1 MSKNEGPSGK
11 DFEQLVELN
20 NTFDQQLAGLGREG
34 ESAEAGS
41 TSSSQKA
48 FSWKKLLFVPLL
60 VAAGL
65 ILPFVVLV
73 RTSVFTYLDYGLNGW
88 LALVTGIVATV
99 AILLT
104 YGLFVSYWFNKR
116 LGIHR
121 YFVRAVL
128 VLVTAYSL
136 YGLLY
141 YSSLNTKTDE
151 INSYYRSLH
160 PIMRVA
166 LTTITLADSDIVV
179 TDIQRRPEDYAQMG
193 LPENEHSLHYRQ
205 SNGYVHA
212 VDLRTRDRAEWKNGL
227 TRLAF
232 WSVGLQTIRHS
243 GTADHLHI
251 YLPLNE

>member
-1 MSKNEGPSGK
+1 MSKNEGPSEK

-20 NTFDQQLAGLGREG
+20 NTFDQQLADLGRE
-34 ESAEAGS
+34 SAESGS
-41 TSSSQKA
+41 SSSSQKT
-48 FSWKKLLFVPLL
+48 FSWKKILLVPLL
-60 VAAGL
+60 LAAGL
-65 ILPFVVLV
+65 IIPFVVLV
-73 RTSVFTYLDYGLNGW
+73 RTSVIVYLDYGFNGW

-99 AILLT
+99 VLLLT

-128 VLVTAYSL
+128 VLVTAYSM

-141 YSSLNTKTDE
+141 YSGLNTKTDE

-193 LPENEHSLHYRQ
+193 LPKNEHSLHYRQ

-212 VDLRTRDRAEWKNGL
+212 VDLRTRGRAEWKNGL

-232 WSVGLQTIRHS
+232 WSVGLHNIRHN